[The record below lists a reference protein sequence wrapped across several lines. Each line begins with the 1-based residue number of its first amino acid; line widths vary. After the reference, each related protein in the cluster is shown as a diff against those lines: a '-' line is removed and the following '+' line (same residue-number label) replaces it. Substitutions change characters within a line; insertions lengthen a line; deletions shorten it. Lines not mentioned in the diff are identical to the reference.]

1 MTIHQQ
7 HLDELET
14 FLLGHDDAEPPM
26 FQRRYDEDDDAVTRL
41 LDDAL
46 EQDEWWVALSPAE
59 RCTLSTASLSAG
71 LWSGQLR
78 NDVWVWRE
86 GMAGWSPV
94 TQVQEFA
101 LIAALPPAPTPPP
114 PEPDEPVL
122 EELPG
127 GPLRGL
133 VMGLSATAIVALFM
147 TMYAISAGAGGALP

>member
-1 MTIHQQ
+1 MTFNQQ
-7 HLDELET
+7 QLEELET
-14 FLLGHDDAEPPM
+14 FLLGQDEAEPPV
-26 FQRRYDEDDDAVTRL
+26 FQRRYDEDDAVTRL

-46 EQDEWWVALSPAE
+46 EADEWWVAMSPEE
-59 RCTLSTASLSAG
+59 RCTLSTASVSAG
-71 LWSGQLR
+71 LWSGQLK

-94 TQVQEFA
+94 TEVQEFA

-114 PEPDEPVL
+114 QELDEPVL
-122 EELPG
+122 DDPAG
-127 GPLRGL
+127 GRVRGL